1 MSNCKTI
8 AICNQKGG
16 VGKTTNTVNL
26 GVGLAMQGK
35 KVLLIDADPQ
45 GDLTTCLGWQDT
57 DNLGLTL
64 ATKLTDVINETM
76 TDPAVG
82 ILHNDEGV
90 DLVPANLELS
100 AMEFNLVNAMSRET
114 ALRNYLS
121 EVKDKYDY
129 ILIDCMP
136 SLGMVTINALS
147 AADSVIIPV
156 QAQYLPAKGMLKLG
170 SIEYKAY
177 EAQCAA
183 LRLKRKIELIQAKK
197 NRQEKVIISAI
208 EETLDSEFAEYQ
220 KQLNEQIDKMN
231 DALKRSKAEVLSD
244 EDNKELKKLY
254 RKIVKALHPDIN
266 PDVSEAQ
273 VQLFDN
279 AVSAYKSGD
288 LGTLRIIGEM
298 VGNNPLPEQRKDAM
312 TQLVEE
318 RERLQGLL
326 KSIRESIDNI
336 KSEYPYTMKDILED
350 TEKTEQKKQ
359 ELENILEQYNELI
372 SIYKSR
378 IEEMLR

>member
-1 MSNCKTI
+1 MDDNEIKRR
-8 AICNQKGG
+8 
-16 VGKTTNTVNL
+16 
-26 GVGLAMQGK
+26 LAGRAAEYMMFKDDEEDIEVPVDITSTGN
-35 KVLLIDADPQ
+35 VIVFPDFE
-45 GDLTTCLGWQDT
+45 
-57 DNLGLTL
+57 
-64 ATKLTDVINETM
+64 KLKNEVERMRT
-76 TDPAVG
+76 
-82 ILHNDEGV
+82 
-90 DLVPANLELS
+90 ELS
-100 AMEFNLVNAMSRET
+100 MLLLERDELQFVICKNIET
-114 ALRNYLS
+114 EY
-121 EVKDKYDY
+121 
-129 ILIDCMP
+129 
-136 SLGMVTINALS
+136 
-147 AADSVIIPV
+147 
-156 QAQYLPAKGMLKLG
+156 MLKLG

-197 NRQEKVIISAI
+197 NRQEKVIIPAI
-208 EETLDSEFAEYQ
+208 EETLDTEFAEYQ
-220 KQLNEQIDKMN
+220 KQLDEQIDKMN

-279 AVSAYKSGD
+279 AVSAYKNGD
-288 LGTLRIIGEM
+288 LNTLRIIGEM
-298 VGNNPLPEQRKDAM
+298 VGNNPLSEQHKDAM

-372 SIYKSR
+372 SIYKAK
-378 IEEMLR
+378 IEEMIR

>member
-1 MSNCKTI
+1 MRR
-8 AICNQKGG
+8 
-16 VGKTTNTVNL
+16 
-26 GVGLAMQGK
+26 
-35 KVLLIDADPQ
+35 
-45 GDLTTCLGWQDT
+45 
-57 DNLGLTL
+57 
-64 ATKLTDVINETM
+64 
-76 TDPAVG
+76 
-82 ILHNDEGV
+82 
-90 DLVPANLELS
+90 NLEY
-100 AMEFNLVNAMSRET
+100 FR
-114 ALRNYLS
+114 R
-121 EVKDKYDY
+121 
-129 ILIDCMP
+129 
-136 SLGMVTINALS
+136 
-147 AADSVIIPV
+147 
-156 QAQYLPAKGMLKLG
+156 
-170 SIEYKAY
+170 
-177 EAQCAA
+177 
-183 LRLKRKIELIQAKK
+183 RLKNKFYLV
-197 NRQEKVIISAI
+197 KVIISAI
-208 EETLDSEFAEYQ
+208 EETLDNEFAEYQ
-220 KQLNEQIDKMN
+220 KQLDEQIGKMN

-279 AVSAYKSGD
+279 AVSAYKNGD

-298 VGNNPLPEQRKDAM
+298 VGNNPLPEQHKDAM

-359 ELENILEQYNELI
+359 ELESILEQYNELI
-372 SIYKSR
+372 STYKAK

>member
-1 MSNCKTI
+1 MRT
-8 AICNQKGG
+8 
-16 VGKTTNTVNL
+16 
-26 GVGLAMQGK
+26 
-35 KVLLIDADPQ
+35 
-45 GDLTTCLGWQDT
+45 
-57 DNLGLTL
+57 
-64 ATKLTDVINETM
+64 
-76 TDPAVG
+76 
-82 ILHNDEGV
+82 
-90 DLVPANLELS
+90 ELS
-100 AMEFNLVNAMSRET
+100 MLLLERDELQFVICKNIET
-114 ALRNYLS
+114 EY
-121 EVKDKYDY
+121 
-129 ILIDCMP
+129 
-136 SLGMVTINALS
+136 
-147 AADSVIIPV
+147 
-156 QAQYLPAKGMLKLG
+156 MLKLG

>member
-1 MSNCKTI
+1 MRR
-8 AICNQKGG
+8 
-16 VGKTTNTVNL
+16 
-26 GVGLAMQGK
+26 
-35 KVLLIDADPQ
+35 
-45 GDLTTCLGWQDT
+45 
-57 DNLGLTL
+57 
-64 ATKLTDVINETM
+64 
-76 TDPAVG
+76 
-82 ILHNDEGV
+82 
-90 DLVPANLELS
+90 NLEY
-100 AMEFNLVNAMSRET
+100 FR
-114 ALRNYLS
+114 R
-121 EVKDKYDY
+121 
-129 ILIDCMP
+129 
-136 SLGMVTINALS
+136 
-147 AADSVIIPV
+147 
-156 QAQYLPAKGMLKLG
+156 
-170 SIEYKAY
+170 
-177 EAQCAA
+177 
-183 LRLKRKIELIQAKK
+183 RLKNKFYLV
-197 NRQEKVIISAI
+197 KVIISAI
-208 EETLDSEFAEYQ
+208 EETLDNEFAEYQ
-220 KQLNEQIDKMN
+220 KQLDEQIGKMN

-279 AVSAYKSGD
+279 AVSAYKNGD

-298 VGNNPLPEQRKDAM
+298 VGNNPLPEQHKDAM

-326 KSIRESIDNI
+326 KSIRESIENI

-350 TEKTEQKKQ
+350 TERTEQKKQ

>member
-1 MSNCKTI
+1 M
-8 AICNQKGG
+8 
-16 VGKTTNTVNL
+16 
-26 GVGLAMQGK
+26 
-35 KVLLIDADPQ
+35 
-45 GDLTTCLGWQDT
+45 
-57 DNLGLTL
+57 
-64 ATKLTDVINETM
+64 
-76 TDPAVG
+76 
-82 ILHNDEGV
+82 
-90 DLVPANLELS
+90 
-100 AMEFNLVNAMSRET
+100 
-114 ALRNYLS
+114 
-121 EVKDKYDY
+121 
-129 ILIDCMP
+129 
-136 SLGMVTINALS
+136 
-147 AADSVIIPV
+147 
-156 QAQYLPAKGMLKLG
+156 
-170 SIEYKAY
+170 
-177 EAQCAA
+177 
-183 LRLKRKIELIQAKK
+183 IQAKK

-359 ELENILEQYNELI
+359 ELESILEQYNELI
-372 SIYKSR
+372 SIYKAK